1 MMRPSREV
9 GLALDE
15 TDRLRAQLERL
26 ITANQNLSALL
37 VTSDTRS
44 GVLLKLLVTVR
55 SLIESRNG
63 SSALEGVCDILVNV
77 VGTTDFLVYSLDE
90 ETDCLVPIAGD
101 GEAFELA
108 SPLPLAGTWL
118 GDVVRTGEVLITHGR
133 SRSTYRRR
141 MSNVAAVVP
150 LKVLDRV
157 VGAIVIARVLAH
169 RDLLDVCDREV
180 LGLLGAYAA
189 TAIIAADQRGEW
201 RQLPHPVS

>member
-1 MMRPSREV
+1 MKGDLPAVEE
-9 GLALDE
+9 G
-15 TDRLRAQLERL
+15 DRLRAQLERL
-26 ITANQNLSALL
+26 IAANQNLSALL
-37 VTSDTRS
+37 LTSDARS

-55 SLIESRNG
+55 SLIESRDA

-77 VGTTDFLVYSLDE
+77 VGTSDFVMYSLDA
-90 ETDCLVPIAGD
+90 ETDALVPIAGE
-101 GEAFELA
+101 GASFEIA
-108 SPLPLAGTWL
+108 SPVGMAGSWL
-118 GDVVRTGEVLITHGR
+118 GDVVRTGEVLVTLGR

-169 RDLLDVCDREV
+169 RDLLDVCDRDI

-189 TAIIAADQRGEW
+189 TAIIAADQREQW
-201 RQLPHPVS
+201 HHLPVLAQ